1 MTAHVTIQEHG
12 PQEAL
17 NSPGGDELF
26 KKLGGGS
33 GGIPFFAFLNE
44 QGDMIVNSIAP
55 GKLEAGNG
63 GYKGGNIGHPDK
75 PEEVDWFMVMLSKG
89 APGMT
94 AEERGTIEH
103 WLRNQKK

>member
-1 MTAHVTIQEHG
+1 MLAHVTIQEHG
-12 PQEAL
+12 PKEPL
-17 NSPGGDELF
+17 NNRGGDDLF
-26 KKLGGGS
+26 KKLGGGP
-33 GGIPFFAFLNE
+33 GGIPFYAFLDE
-44 QGDMIVNSIAP
+44 RGEMIVNANAP
-55 GKLEAGNG
+55 AKLEAGNG

-94 AEERGTIEH
+94 ADERANIEH

>member
-1 MTAHVTIQEHG
+1 MKVAIQENG
-12 PQEAL
+12 PKQSL
-17 NSPGGDELF
+17 NTPGGDDLF
-26 KKLGGGS
+26 KKLGGGP
-33 GGIPFFAFLNE
+33 GGIPFYAFLNE
-44 QGDMIVNSIAP
+44 RGEMIVNANAP
-55 GKLEAGNG
+55 AKLEG

-94 AEERGTIEH
+94 AEERETIEH